1 MEKKILNKDKVIAN
15 NSIIGFYG
23 NWNKNTLFPQV
34 WQ

>member
-1 MEKKILNKDKVIAN
+1 MEKLLNKYKIIAN
-15 NSIIGFYG
+15 NNTIAFYG